1 MKAEDFNKLFRRP
14 LSGSNTWFLVSGAT
28 VEQVVAAIEP
38 TMCRVVPFGL
48 ADWQDDKMVTVVTG
62 LTSSQDAYV
71 MKRSFDELRF
81 RHQMVIMR
89 PEGVRLDPAFL
100 NRCISIDGLE

>member
-1 MKAEDFNKLFRRP
+1 MKAEDFNKCFRRP

-62 LTSSQDAYV
+62 ITSSQDLAV
-71 MKRSFDELRF
+71 MRQSFDQLRF
-81 RHQMVIMR
+81 RNQLVIMR
-89 PEGVRLDPAFL
+89 PEGIRFDPAFL
-100 NRCISIDGLE
+100 NRVICIDGLE